1 MSHPFLP
8 MSHRGISIHR
18 RAAAGAIQRFG
29 FGRLS
34 RILNRRYCLTAP
46 EGKPQTRGRRS
57 RQPKINHEAHRDL
70 YYARLREI
78 SRAGVWTA
86 WIEFFLDA
94 IVEQS
99 TANSERVRGILAL
112 YGRMKQQIASLTRS
126 HHSVK
131 VLDAIFD
138 RPIFQSGDFIQRLG
152 IARQTALPFLRKRIV
167 LRG

>member
-1 MSHPFLP
+1 M
-8 MSHRGISIHR
+8 
-18 RAAAGAIQRFG
+18 
-29 FGRLS
+29 
-34 RILNRRYCLTAP
+34 
-46 EGKPQTRGRRS
+46 
-57 RQPKINHEAHRDL
+57 
-70 YYARLREI
+70 
-78 SRAGVWTA
+78 
-86 WIEFFLDA
+86 
-94 IVEQS
+94 EQS